1 MQEQS
6 TPDFASLLEEARE
19 WVDTEDDLD
28 DIAFEVA
35 FGRRA
40 QAKLRIA
47 EAERDALLQVI
58 REAKSS
64 LLDARA
70 RAAIKEVQ
78 PR

>member
-19 WVDTEDDLD
+19 WVNVEDDLD

-35 FGRRA
+35 WGRQA
-40 QAKLRIA
+40 QAQLKVA

-58 REAKSS
+58 REAKNA
-64 LLDARA
+64 LLDAHA
-70 RAAIKEVQ
+70 RAAIKEVGRQ
-78 PR
+78 